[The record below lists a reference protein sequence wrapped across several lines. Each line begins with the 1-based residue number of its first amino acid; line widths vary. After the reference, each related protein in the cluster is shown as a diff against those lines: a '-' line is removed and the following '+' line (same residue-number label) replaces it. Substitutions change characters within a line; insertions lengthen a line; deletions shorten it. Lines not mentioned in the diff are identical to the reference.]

1 MAVRLPGKMDAMRRR
16 TSDSTEGTHAVK
28 SVRFRRPAPAGVFFA
43 ISWLAV
49 QLGVAAVLCALASS
63 ALTRQTSAMPLL
75 LQGVYT
81 ALVTP
86 FSADGS
92 SVDFDAYE
100 KLLAQ
105 QIDGGIS
112 GLVPCGTTGESPTLS
127 DTEQRELVARAVRFA
142 KGRVPVLAGTGSNN
156 TKKSIEAS
164 KAAFEAGADGV
175 MIVMPYYNKP
185 SQEGLFR
192 HITEV
197 AKAVSGP
204 VVVYNVPS
212 RSIVDLAV
220 DTLLRVLD
228 ACPNVVGIKDAS
240 GNVLFC
246 QELMGKARARIVD
259 LSGDDPLTLPMMA
272 VGARGVISVTSN
284 LYPRQVGE
292 VVADAL
298 AGRWAEAERKNS
310 LLYPL
315 HRALFSEPSPA
326 PIKAALATKC
336 MMHASVRL
344 PIVEATDSCKVHLA
358 QLMNSYESQ

>member
-1 MAVRLPGKMDAMRRR
+1 
-16 TSDSTEGTHAVK
+16 
-28 SVRFRRPAPAGVFFA
+28 
-43 ISWLAV
+43 
-49 QLGVAAVLCALASS
+49 
-63 ALTRQTSAMPLL
+63 MPLL

-92 SVDFDAYE
+92 SIDFEAYE

-105 QIDGGIS
+105 QIGGGIS

-127 DTEQRELVARAVRFA
+127 DAEQRELIARTVRFA

-175 MIVMPYYNKP
+175 MIVVPYYNKP

-192 HITEV
+192 HVTEI

-204 VVVYNVPS
+204 VVVYNIPG
-212 RSIVDLAV
+212 RSIVELSV
-220 DTLLRVLD
+220 DTLLRIAD
-228 ACPNVVGIKDAS
+228 ACPNVVGVKDAS
-240 GNVLFC
+240 GNAFFI
-246 QELMGKARARIVD
+246 QELMNKARGRIVD

-272 VGARGVISVTSN
+272 VGAQGVISVTSN
-284 LYPRQVGE
+284 LYPRQMSE
-292 VVADAL
+292 LVADAL
-298 AGRWAEAERKNS
+298 AGKWADAERKNS

-315 HRALFSEPSPA
+315 HRALFAEPSPA
-326 PIKAALATKC
+326 PIKAALAMKGLSNE
-336 MMHASVRL
+336 SVRL
-344 PIVEATDSCKVHLA
+344 PIVEATAACKANLA
-358 QLMNSYESQ
+358 QLIKSYEAQ

>member
-1 MAVRLPGKMDAMRRR
+1 M
-16 TSDSTEGTHAVK
+16 S
-28 SVRFRRPAPAGVFFA
+28 
-43 ISWLAV
+43 
-49 QLGVAAVLCALASS
+49 
-63 ALTRQTSAMPLL
+63 LL

-86 FSADGS
+86 LSADGS
-92 SVDFDAYE
+92 SIDFEAYE

-105 QIDGGIS
+105 QIDGGIN

-127 DTEQRELVARAVRFA
+127 DAEQRELVARTVRFA

-175 MIVMPYYNKP
+175 MLVVPYYNKP

-192 HITEV
+192 HVTEI

-204 VVVYNVPS
+204 VVVYNIPG
-212 RSIVDLAV
+212 RSIVELSV
-220 DTLLRVLD
+220 DTLLRIAD
-228 ACPNVVGIKDAS
+228 TCPNVVGVKDAS
-240 GNVLFC
+240 GNAFFV
-246 QELMGKARARIVD
+246 QELMSKARGRLVD
-259 LSGDDPLTLPMMA
+259 LSGDDPLALPMMA
-272 VGARGVISVTSN
+272 VGAQGLISVTSN

-298 AGRWAEAERKNS
+298 AGKWAEAERKS
-310 LLYPL
+310 TLLYPL

-326 PIKAALATKC
+326 PIKAALAMKG
-336 MMHASVRL
+336 MMHGSVRL
-344 PIVEATDSCKVHLA
+344 PIVEASDECKANLA
-358 QLMNSYESQ
+358 QLIKNYEAK

>member
-1 MAVRLPGKMDAMRRR
+1 M
-16 TSDSTEGTHAVK
+16 T
-28 SVRFRRPAPAGVFFA
+28 
-43 ISWLAV
+43 
-49 QLGVAAVLCALASS
+49 
-63 ALTRQTSAMPLL
+63 LL
-75 LQGVYT
+75 LHGVYT

-92 SVDFDAYE
+92 SIDFEAYE

-105 QIDGGIS
+105 QIEGGVN
-112 GLVPCGTTGESPTLS
+112 GLVPCGTTGESPTLT
-127 DTEQRELVARAVRFA
+127 DAEQRELIGRTVRIA

-175 MIVMPYYNKP
+175 MIVTPYYNKP

-192 HITEV
+192 HITEI

-204 VVVYNVPS
+204 VVVYNIPG

-220 DTLLRVLD
+220 DTLLRILD

-240 GNVLFC
+240 GNAFYV
-246 QELMGKARARIVD
+246 QELMVKARGRIAD
-259 LSGDDPLTLPMMA
+259 LSGDDPLALPMMA
-272 VGARGVISVTSN
+272 VGAQGVISVTSN

-298 AGRWAEAERKNS
+298 AGKWADAERKS
-310 LLYPL
+310 SALYPL
-315 HRALFSEPSPA
+315 HRAFFLEPSPA
-326 PIKAALATKC
+326 PIKAALAMKG
-336 MMHASVRL
+336 MMHPSVRL
-344 PIVEATDSCKVHLA
+344 PIVEATQACKDTLA
-358 QLMNSYESQ
+358 QLIKSYEAP

>member
-1 MAVRLPGKMDAMRRR
+1 M
-16 TSDSTEGTHAVK
+16 S
-28 SVRFRRPAPAGVFFA
+28 
-43 ISWLAV
+43 
-49 QLGVAAVLCALASS
+49 
-63 ALTRQTSAMPLL
+63 LL
-75 LQGVYT
+75 LQGVFT

-86 FSADGS
+86 FTADGS
-92 SVDFDAYE
+92 SIDFDAYE
-100 KLLAQ
+100 KLLTQ
-105 QIDGGIS
+105 QLDGGIN

-127 DTEQRELVARAVRFA
+127 DAEQRDLVARTVRFA

-175 MIVMPYYNKP
+175 MIVTPYYTKP

-192 HITEV
+192 HVTEI

-204 VVVYNVPS
+204 VVVYNIPG
-212 RSIVDLAV
+212 RSIVDLSV
-220 DTLLRVLD
+220 DTFLRIAD

-240 GNVLFC
+240 GNAFFV
-246 QELMGKARARIVD
+246 QELMNKAPGRLVD
-259 LSGDDPLTLPMMA
+259 LSGDDPLTLPLMA

-298 AGRWAEAERKNS
+298 AGKWADAERKNS
-310 LLYPL
+310 RLYPL

-326 PIKAALATKC
+326 PIKAALALAG
-336 MMHASVRL
+336 MMRPSVRL
-344 PIVEATDSCKVHLA
+344 PMIEASDECKRALG
-358 QLMNSYESQ
+358 QLIKNYEAK

>member
-1 MAVRLPGKMDAMRRR
+1 M
-16 TSDSTEGTHAVK
+16 S
-28 SVRFRRPAPAGVFFA
+28 
-43 ISWLAV
+43 
-49 QLGVAAVLCALASS
+49 
-63 ALTRQTSAMPLL
+63 LL

-86 FSADGS
+86 FTPDGS
-92 SVDFDAYE
+92 SIDFGAYE
-100 KLLAQ
+100 KLLAH
-105 QIDGGIS
+105 QIEGGVS

-127 DTEQRELVARAVRFA
+127 DAEQRDLIARTVRFA
-142 KGRVPVLAGTGSNN
+142 KGRVPVLAGTGSNS

-175 MIVMPYYNKP
+175 MVVVPYYNKP

-192 HITEV
+192 HVTEI

-204 VVVYNVPS
+204 VVVYNIPG
-212 RSIVDLAV
+212 RSIVDLSV
-220 DTLLRVLD
+220 DTLLRIVD

-240 GNVLFC
+240 GNAFFV
-246 QELMGKARARIVD
+246 QELQSKARGRVAD
-259 LSGDDPLTLPMMA
+259 LSGDDPLALPMMA

-298 AGRWAEAERKNS
+298 AGKWADAERKSS

-315 HRALFSEPSPA
+315 HRALFMEPSPA
-326 PIKAALATKC
+326 PIKAALSLKG
-336 MMHASVRL
+336 MMNPSVRL
-344 PIVEATDSCKVHLA
+344 PIVEATDECRSLLA
-358 QLMNSYESQ
+358 RLIASYEAA

>member
-1 MAVRLPGKMDAMRRR
+1 
-16 TSDSTEGTHAVK
+16 
-28 SVRFRRPAPAGVFFA
+28 
-43 ISWLAV
+43 
-49 QLGVAAVLCALASS
+49 
-63 ALTRQTSAMPLL
+63 MPLL

-92 SVDFDAYE
+92 SIDFDAYE
-100 KLLAQ
+100 KLLTQ
-105 QIDGGIS
+105 QMDGGIN
-112 GLVPCGTTGESPTLS
+112 GLVPCGTTGESPTLG
-127 DTEQRELVARAVRFA
+127 DAEQRELIARTVRFV

-192 HITEV
+192 HITEI
-197 AKAVSGP
+197 AKAVAGP
-204 VVVYNVPS
+204 VVVYNVPG
-212 RSIVDLAV
+212 RSIVDLSV

-246 QELMGKARARIVD
+246 QELMGKARGRIVD

-272 VGARGVISVTSN
+272 VGAQGVISVTSN

-298 AGRWAEAERKNS
+298 SGKWVDAERKNS
-310 LLYPL
+310 RLYPL
-315 HRALFSEPSPA
+315 HRGLFTEPSPA
-326 PIKAALATKC
+326 PIKAALAMKG
-336 MMHASVRL
+336 MLSPSVRL
-344 PIVEATDSCKVHLA
+344 PIIEATDACKSQLA
-358 QLMNSYESQ
+358 QLIKSYEAA

>member
-1 MAVRLPGKMDAMRRR
+1 M
-16 TSDSTEGTHAVK
+16 S
-28 SVRFRRPAPAGVFFA
+28 
-43 ISWLAV
+43 
-49 QLGVAAVLCALASS
+49 
-63 ALTRQTSAMPLL
+63 LL

-92 SVDFDAYE
+92 SIDFEAYE

-105 QIDGGIS
+105 QIDGGVS
-112 GLVPCGTTGESPTLS
+112 GLVPCGTTGESPTLT
-127 DTEQRELVARAVRFA
+127 DAEQRELIARTVKFS
-142 KGRVPVLAGTGSNN
+142 KGRVPVLAGTGSFN
-156 TKKSIEAS
+156 TKKSVEAS

-185 SQEGLFR
+185 SQEGMFR
-192 HITEV
+192 HIHEI

-204 VVVYNVPS
+204 VVLYNVPG
-212 RSIVDLAV
+212 RHIVDLAV
-220 DTLLRVLD
+220 DTVLRVLD

-246 QELMGKARARIVD
+246 QELMSKARGRMVD
-259 LSGDDPLTLPMMA
+259 LSGDDPLTLPLLA

-298 AGRWAEAERKNS
+298 SGKWAEAERKNS

-326 PIKAALATKC
+326 PIKAALALKG
-336 MMHASVRL
+336 MMNPSVRL
-344 PIVEATDSCKVHLA
+344 PIVEASDACRAHLA
-358 QLMNSYESQ
+358 QLIKTYEAQ

>member
-1 MAVRLPGKMDAMRRR
+1 M
-16 TSDSTEGTHAVK
+16 S
-28 SVRFRRPAPAGVFFA
+28 
-43 ISWLAV
+43 
-49 QLGVAAVLCALASS
+49 
-63 ALTRQTSAMPLL
+63 LL
-75 LQGVYT
+75 LQGVFT

-86 FSADGS
+86 FTADGS
-92 SVDFDAYE
+92 SIDFEAYE

-105 QIDGGIS
+105 QLDGGIS
-112 GLVPCGTTGESPTLS
+112 GLVPCGTTGESPTLT
-127 DTEQRELVARAVRFA
+127 DTEQRELIARTVRFA
-142 KGRVPVLAGTGSNN
+142 KGRVPVLAGTGSFN

-192 HITEV
+192 HLTEI

-204 VVVYNVPS
+204 VVAYNVPG
-212 RSIVDLAV
+212 RHIVDLSV

-228 ACPNVVGIKDAS
+228 ACPNLVGIKDAS

-246 QELMGKARARIVD
+246 QELMGKARGRIVE
-259 LSGDDPLTLPMMA
+259 LSGDDPLTLPLMA
-272 VGARGVISVTSN
+272 VGAKGVISVTSN

-298 AGRWAEAERKNS
+298 AGKWAEAERKNS

-315 HRALFSEPSPA
+315 HRALFSEPSPS
-326 PIKAALATKC
+326 PTKAALAMKG
-336 MMHASVRL
+336 MMNESVRL
-344 PIVEATDSCKVHLA
+344 PMVEASDTCKAALSKLIKTYEA
-358 QLMNSYESQ
+358 Q

>member
-1 MAVRLPGKMDAMRRR
+1 
-16 TSDSTEGTHAVK
+16 
-28 SVRFRRPAPAGVFFA
+28 
-43 ISWLAV
+43 
-49 QLGVAAVLCALASS
+49 
-63 ALTRQTSAMPLL
+63 MPLL

-92 SVDFDAYE
+92 SIDFDAYE
-100 KLLAQ
+100 TLLTQ
-105 QIDGGIS
+105 QMDGGIN
-112 GLVPCGTTGESPTLS
+112 GLVPCGTTGESPTLG
-127 DTEQRELVARAVRFA
+127 DAEQRELIARTVRFV

-192 HITEV
+192 HITEI
-197 AKAVSGP
+197 AKAVAGP
-204 VVVYNVPS
+204 VVVYNVPG
-212 RSIVDLAV
+212 RSIVDLSV

-246 QELMGKARARIVD
+246 QELMGKARGRIVD

-272 VGARGVISVTSN
+272 VGAQGVISVTSN

-298 AGRWAEAERKNS
+298 SGKWVDAERKNS
-310 LLYPL
+310 RLYPL
-315 HRALFSEPSPA
+315 HRGLFTEPSPA
-326 PIKAALATKC
+326 PIKAALAMKG
-336 MMHASVRL
+336 MLSPSVRL
-344 PIVEATDSCKVHLA
+344 PIIEATDACKSQLA
-358 QLMNSYESQ
+358 QLIKSYEAA

>member
-1 MAVRLPGKMDAMRRR
+1 MTL
-16 TSDSTEGTHAVK
+16 SLH
-28 SVRFRRPAPAGVFFA
+28 
-43 ISWLAV
+43 
-49 QLGVAAVLCALASS
+49 
-63 ALTRQTSAMPLL
+63 
-75 LQGVYT
+75 GVYT

-92 SVDFDAYE
+92 SIDFEAYE

-105 QIDGGIS
+105 QIEGGVS
-112 GLVPCGTTGESPTLS
+112 GLVPCGTTGESPTLT
-127 DTEQRELVARAVRFA
+127 DAEQLELIGRTVRIA

-175 MIVMPYYNKP
+175 MIVTPYYNKP

-192 HITEV
+192 HLTEI

-204 VVVYNVPS
+204 VVVYNIPG

-220 DTLLRVLD
+220 GTLLRVLD

-240 GNVLFC
+240 GNSIFV
-246 QELMGKARARIVD
+246 QELMLKARGRVVD

-284 LYPRQVGE
+284 LYPRQVSD

-298 AGRWAEAERKNS
+298 AGKWADAERKNS
-310 LLYPL
+310 ALYPV

-326 PIKAALATKC
+326 PIKAALAIKG
-336 MMHASVRL
+336 MMQPSVRL
-344 PIVEATDSCKVHLA
+344 PILEATRACKDALLQVIE
-358 QLMNSYESQ
+358 SYEAK